1 MKNQPLLRSS
11 VLMLA
16 LFSVFFFSC
25 GKANNETHIEEP
37 YKLETN
43 LFVGNQLF
51 IKTMKAR
58 NSENVFE
65 ILQVVR
71 KNDMLDVTVKGG
83 GAAASFQFI
92 WDGLVQESFP
102 MGVQLIMLYEN
113 TNKDFDRN
121 KEISVSVNL
130 QKIVGERNN
139 VNDYHFNVINGS
151 KKQTVILNP
160 DGSTSKED
168 K

>member
-1 MKNQPLLRSS
+1 MKNQLLLRSS
-11 VLMLA
+11 VFMLA
-16 LFSVFFFSC
+16 LFSVLFFSC
-25 GKANNETHIEEP
+25 GKAKNEPNIEEP
-37 YKLETN
+37 YKLEAN
-43 LFVGNQLF
+43 LFMGNELF
-51 IKTMKAR
+51 INTMKAR
-58 NSENVFE
+58 NAENVFE

-83 GAAASFQFI
+83 GTAASFQFI

-102 MGVQLIMLYEN
+102 MGVQLIMLYDN
-113 TNKDFDRN
+113 TNDDFDRN

-139 VNDYHFNVINGS
+139 VNDYHFHVINGS

-160 DGSTSKED
+160 DGSTSKAD

>member
-1 MKNQPLLRSS
+1 MKNQLLLRSLIFVFAS
-11 VLMLA
+11 
-16 LFSVFFFSC
+16 FSVFFFSC
-25 GKANNETHIEEP
+25 EKAKNQSNIEAP
-37 YKLETN
+37 YKLEAN
-43 LFVGNQLF
+43 LLMGNELF
-51 IKTMKAR
+51 INTMKAR

-102 MGVQLIMLYEN
+102 MGVQLIMLYDN
-113 TNKDFDRN
+113 TNKDFDQN

-130 QKIVGERNN
+130 QKIIGERNN
-139 VNDYHFNVINGS
+139 VNDYHFHVINGS
-151 KKQTVILNP
+151 KKQIMILNP
-160 DGSTSKED
+160 DGSTSSEEK
-168 K
+168 